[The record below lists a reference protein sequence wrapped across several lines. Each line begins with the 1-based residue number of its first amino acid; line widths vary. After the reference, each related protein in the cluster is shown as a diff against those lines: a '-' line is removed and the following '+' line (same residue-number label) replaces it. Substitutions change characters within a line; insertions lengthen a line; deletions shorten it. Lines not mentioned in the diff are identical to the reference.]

1 MENQEKVVRIGEKVS
16 NAIVEMAQLIENAMA
31 EIRNQVEESVSV
43 IRGESQKLRLA
54 HGDMLMIQNT
64 MTAYGSAL
72 VDGADELDE
81 TIYTVGEIL
90 DFVDTFDGEEEDEDW
105 VEEEDEEV
113 PCDCVDC
120 DEDCDC
126 ECHNED

>member
-31 EIRNQVEESVSV
+31 EIKNQVADSVSV
-43 IRGESQKLRLA
+43 IREESQKLRLA

-72 VDGADELDE
+72 VDSADDLDE

-90 DFVDTFDGEEEDEDW
+90 DFVDEFESEEEDE
-105 VEEEDEEV
+105 VVEEDEPYEEDEV
-113 PCDCVDC
+113 VEEDEIVD
-120 DEDCDC
+120 
-126 ECHNED
+126 

>member
-31 EIRNQVEESVSV
+31 EIKNQVADSVSV
-43 IRGESQKLRLA
+43 IREESQKLRLA

-72 VDGADELDE
+72 VNSADDLDE

-90 DFVDTFDGEEEDEDW
+90 DFVDEFESEEEDEPY
-105 VEEEDEEV
+105 EEDEEV
-113 PCDCVDC
+113 QEE
-120 DEDCDC
+120 DEIV
-126 ECHNED
+126 E